1 MSYKNLA
8 VAIATI
14 VTFIGCAPTKTIY
27 GKDTPIDQR
36 IKSARNMPNCNYG
49 SIQGQEI
56 IFNSYSSESYI
67 YFLFDHNLFNPNHP
81 EVKKYKNLRAKIKP
95 DLLDGEDKFNDKLN
109 EVIVENCDILYIEN
123 KKVKDPSRYYAGY
136 TLQSKLDD
144 DRDKISKYK
153 YLIGT
158 NIWVGIG
165 VEKNIRTKS
174 NESKLLGN
182 YEKVVVKNILGE
194 ETFPKEIPLMSNDIL
209 YFEVE
214 RSNGEIGYYPF
225 IEKNVSLSY
234 PFPKSWSQN
243 IIKLIYERKI
253 IIGMNDLQALAS
265 WGKPNSIN
273 RTITSQGATEQ
284 WVYGGGTYIYLS
296 NNLVTAIQN

>member
-1 MSYKNLA
+1 MSHKKLA
-8 VAIATI
+8 FLVATMLPLIS
-14 VTFIGCAPTKTIY
+14 CAPTKTTY

-36 IKSARNMPNCNYG
+36 IKSARNIPNCNYE

-56 IFNSYSSESYI
+56 IFSSYSSESYI
-67 YFLFDHNLFNPNHP
+67 FFLFDHNIFNPNHP
-81 EVKKYKNLRAKIKP
+81 EVEKYKNLRAKIKP
-95 DLLDGEDKFNDKLN
+95 DLLDGEYKFNEKLN
-109 EVIVENCDILYIEN
+109 EVFVENCDILYIEN
-123 KKVKDPSRYYAGY
+123 KRVKDPSRYYSGY
-136 TLQSKLDD
+136 TPKSKLDD
-144 DRDKISKYK
+144 DLNKINKYK
-153 YLIGT
+153 YLIGA

-174 NESKLLGN
+174 NERKLLQN

-194 ETFPKEIPLMSNDIL
+194 GSFPKEIPLMSTEIL

-243 IIKLIYERKI
+243 IVKLIHERKI
-253 IIGMNDLQALAS
+253 IIGMNDLQAQAS
-265 WGKPNSIN
+265 WGKPDSIN
-273 RTITSQGATEQ
+273 RTVTSHGVTKQ
-284 WVYGGGTYIYLS
+284 WVYGSGTYIYLS